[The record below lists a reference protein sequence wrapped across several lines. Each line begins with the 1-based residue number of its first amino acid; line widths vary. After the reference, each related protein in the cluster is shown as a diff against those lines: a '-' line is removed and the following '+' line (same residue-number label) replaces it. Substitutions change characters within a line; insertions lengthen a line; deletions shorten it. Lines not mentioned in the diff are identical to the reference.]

1 MSIFLRV
8 IMVGLIVWGLWRV
21 YTALYPPTPRRR
33 PLRPDAQD
41 EWQDVLEAIDELPE
55 TTDPHRRA
63 PDHRANDHRANDHEP
78 RLLQESNQ
86 PEGSMACEAIEAAIL
101 QEAEMA
107 LALVREGDEHERL
120 AAYHEIAIY
129 DKLCTLADR
138 HMSSATRQKID
149 DIHQRALEIICPP
162 DDDY

>member
-63 PDHRANDHRANDHEP
+63 EEHHPP
-78 RLLQESNQ
+78 LLKESNQ
-86 PEGSMACEAIEAAIL
+86 PEDSVASEAIESVIL
-101 QEAEMA
+101 QEAEGA
-107 LALVREGDEHERL
+107 LVLVREGDENERL

-129 DKLCTLADR
+129 DKLCTIADR
-138 HMSSATRQKID
+138 HISRATRQKIG
-149 DIHQRALEIICPP
+149 DIHQRALEMICPP